1 MRANTIRPYR
11 RRKIMPGIIA
21 IAPSIQTNN
30 SNPKKNSRDGRERDL
45 TRDFSPSIIV
55 LLGATRPY
63 S

>member
-1 MRANTIRPYR
+1 MPFAPTEKK
-11 RRKIMPGIIA
+11 KILSIIA

-30 SNPKKNSRDGRERDL
+30 SNPKKNSRDGWEIDL
-45 TRDFSPSIIV
+45 TRDFFPSMVV